1 MPRNRADVSSPPDL
15 ARFVGR
21 CVAVGLG
28 LCLLGAVGST
38 LWLAGPQAFRACG
51 RFPWWLFVGLGGLI
65 GVSWLCMG
73 TRLFLLAHSAGYPI
87 PWRKAVG
94 TALSIE
100 LGVLTSPGG
109 TGGTAI
115 RFALL
120 QRLGVPLSGVTA
132 MYAAEW
138 LADALFFLLLSPF
151 AVYVLWHDPAWREL
165 APASLPSLRSL
176 AGVAGVAMVLGGGLY
191 SGRRWL
197 RRLWQ
202 RPLSLR
208 PHWRLSARLRLL
220 GCSLRRACREARDIG
235 RNMVRE
241 QRGTLLLTLVL
252 TSGQWLCRYGVLPT
266 LLWALGTS
274 RNPLPLVLLQ
284 GVLAL
289 LVMASALPGGGG
301 AMEVMG
307 TMILTHFVARADAVA
322 AMLVWRLFTYHA
334 YVLGGG
340 IALVLRLRSGG
351 RRSSVVRIPIPGPA
365 GRGR

>member
-1 MPRNRADVSSPPDL
+1 MPRNRADSSSPPDL

-21 CVAVGLG
+21 CMVVGMG

-51 RFPWWLFVGLGGLI
+51 RFPWWLFVGLGALI
-65 GVSWLCMG
+65 GVAWLCMG
-73 TRLFLLAHSAGYPI
+73 TRLYLLAHSAGYPI
-87 PWRKAVG
+87 SWWRAVG

-120 QRLGVPLSGVTA
+120 HRSGVPLSGVTA

-151 AVYVLWHDPAWREL
+151 AVYVVWHDPSWRQL
-165 APASLPSLRSL
+165 APVNHPSLRSL
-176 AGVAGVAMVLGGGLY
+176 LWAVAGVLVLGSVVY
-191 SGRRWL
+191 TARRWL
-197 RRLWQ
+197 RRVWR
-202 RPLSLR
+202 RPLARLSFR
-208 PHWRLSARLRLL
+208 PHWRLPARLRLL
-220 GCSLRRACREARDIG
+220 GRSLRRACREAREIG
-235 RNMVRE
+235 GDMLRKR
-241 QRGTLLLTLVL
+241 RRTLLLTMVL

-266 LLWALGTS
+266 VLWALGTS
-274 RNPLPLVLLQ
+274 RNPLPLILLQ
-284 GVLAL
+284 GVVAM

-301 AMEVMG
+301 TMEVMG
-307 TMILTHFVARADAVA
+307 TMLLAHFVTRPDAVV

-340 IALVLRLRSGG
+340 GALAMCLRRGGPTARPG
-351 RRSSVVRIPIPGPA
+351 RRE
-365 GRGR
+365 RGR